1 MPMYVVRSY
10 LPYSTLLNFEL
21 VDNKLERNT
30 IIEAKS
36 AMTLNDIQ
44 HIDLPGTMKDVYNL
58 TIKLKLV
65 NYYFIIPFIIFIIMF
80 YIFNSDKNIYNNK
93 N

>member
-10 LPYSTLLNFEL
+10 LPYDILLNFDL
-21 VDNKLERNT
+21 FDNKLEHNT
-30 IIEAKS
+30 VIQSKS
-36 AMTLNDIQ
+36 AITLNDIQ

-65 NYYFIIPFIIFIIMF
+65 KL
-80 YIFNSDKNIYNNK
+80 YIFKLS
-93 N
+93 

>member
-10 LPYSTLLNFEL
+10 LPYNTLLNFDL

-30 IIEAKS
+30 IVHVKS
-36 AMTLNDIQ
+36 AITLHDIQ

-58 TIKLKLV
+58 TIKLK
-65 NYYFIIPFIIFIIMF
+65 
-80 YIFNSDKNIYNNK
+80 
-93 N
+93 

>member
-1 MPMYVVRSY
+1 MYVVRSY
-10 LPYSTLLNFEL
+10 LPYRTLLNFEL

-36 AMTLNDIQ
+36 AMALNDIQ

-65 NYYFIIPFIIFIIMF
+65 NFFIIIIIIIFSII
-80 YIFNSDKNIYNNK
+80 NLHKNNK
-93 N
+93 CSVYQQKQL

>member
-10 LPYSTLLNFEL
+10 LPYSTLINFEL
-21 VDNKLERNT
+21 VDNKLERDT
-30 IIEAKS
+30 IIEVKS
-36 AMTLNDIQ
+36 AMTLNEIQ

-65 NYYFIIPFIIFIIMF
+65 KYYL
-80 YIFNSDKNIYNNK
+80 
-93 N
+93 

>member
-1 MPMYVVRSY
+1 MYVVRSY

-36 AMTLNDIQ
+36 AITLNDIQ

-65 NYYFIIPFIIFIIMF
+65 NYYIKILFIVIF
-80 YIFNSDKNIYNNK
+80 YIFN
-93 N
+93 

>member
-21 VDNKLERNT
+21 VDNKLEPNT

-65 NYYFIIPFIIFIIMF
+65 DYYIIILFIIL
-80 YIFNSDKNIYNNK
+80 
-93 N
+93 

>member
-1 MPMYVVRSY
+1 MYVVRSY

-36 AMTLNDIQ
+36 AITLNDIQ

-65 NYYFIIPFIIFIIMF
+65 NYYIKILFITIF
-80 YIFNSDKNIYNNK
+80 YIFN
-93 N
+93 